1 MNKQLKI
8 FSGVV
13 VIALAILIMVGL
25 SNRNNTT
32 PTPTTKTEAEQNQ
45 TLPVTLS
52 IEHPKAPK
60 TYTITVQEGATA
72 MAVTEKASQQYDF
85 QLGVKEYSF
94 GKLVESIDGVSADQ
108 SANQYWT
115 LYINGQMS
123 NVGASDYKV
132 KSGDTVSW
140 KYGG

>member
-1 MNKQLKI
+1 MNKQIKI
-8 FSGVV
+8 FSGIF
-13 VIALAILIMVGL
+13 VIALAILIVVGL
-25 SNRNNTT
+25 SSKNNTT
-32 PTPTTKTEAEQNQ
+32 TSTIKTTTEQNR
-45 TLPVTLS
+45 TFPITLS
-52 IEHPKAPK
+52 IEHPTAPK
-60 TYTITVQEGATA
+60 TYTMTAQEGETA
-72 MAVTEKASQQYDF
+72 MAVTEKASQQYDL

-94 GKLVESIDGVSADQ
+94 GKMVESIDGLSADQ

-132 KSGDTVSW
+132 KSGDTISW